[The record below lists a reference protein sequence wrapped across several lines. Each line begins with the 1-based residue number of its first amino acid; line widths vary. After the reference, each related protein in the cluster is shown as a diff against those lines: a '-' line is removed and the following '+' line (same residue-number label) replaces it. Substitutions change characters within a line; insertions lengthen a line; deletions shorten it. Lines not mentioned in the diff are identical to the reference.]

1 MTETANLPI
10 PMDRF
15 AVSVYSRRRMWTDS
29 KNLFFFC
36 IFGHAIIEAIL
47 EKVQKECAAMFKNF
61 AEIERYLNENKIV
74 KKVALAGAQDDIAL
88 AAVVRARRNGF
99 IDPIL
104 VGDQEKIEA
113 LLSTMGE
120 QSGDYRIIDEK
131 REMKTAR
138 LAISLVKNGEA
149 DFPMKGLMQTATFL
163 MAVQN
168 PMGGIAEAGAQ
179 LNEVTVFEYPE
190 QERMLIAGD
199 CAVNIAPNL
208 EQKKH
213 ITENLIRVAR
223 AYHCDDIKVAAVSV
237 LEKPNPEIQSTMD
250 AAALSE
256 MSWGD
261 GVTVEG
267 PFALDNALDLE
278 AARHKGIE
286 SKVAGRAD
294 VLVMP
299 DIHAGN
305 VFHKC
310 IHFFGHYRFS
320 SGLLGAECPIIM
332 NSRTD
337 DVDAKYYSI
346 LSAILLSL

>member
-1 MTETANLPI
+1 
-10 PMDRF
+10 
-15 AVSVYSRRRMWTDS
+15 
-29 KNLFFFC
+29 
-36 IFGHAIIEAIL
+36 
-47 EKVQKECAAMFKNF
+47 MFKNF
-61 AEIERYLNENKIV
+61 SEVEQYLSENKII
-74 KKVALAGAQDDIAL
+74 KRVALAGAQDDIAL
-88 AAVVRARRNGF
+88 SAVVRAKRNGF
-99 IDPIL
+99 IDPVL

-113 LLSTMGE
+113 LLSQMGE
-120 QSGDYRIIDEK
+120 SSSGYRIIDEK

-138 LAISLVKNGEA
+138 LAISLVKDGEA

-168 PMGGIAEAGAQ
+168 PMGGIAKAGAQ

-190 QERMLIAGD
+190 QDRMLVVGD
-199 CAVNIAPNL
+199 CAVNIAPDL

-223 AYHCDDIKVAAVSV
+223 AYHCDDVKVAAVSV

-250 AAALSE
+250 AAALAE
-256 MSWGD
+256 MDWGEN
-261 GVTVEG
+261 VTVEG

-278 AARHKGIE
+278 AAKHKGIE

-294 VLVMP
+294 VLLMP

-305 VFHKC
+305 VLHKA

-320 SGLLGAECPIIM
+320 SGLLGADCPIIM

-337 DVDAKYYSI
+337 DADAKYYSI

>member
-1 MTETANLPI
+1 
-10 PMDRF
+10 
-15 AVSVYSRRRMWTDS
+15 
-29 KNLFFFC
+29 
-36 IFGHAIIEAIL
+36 
-47 EKVQKECAAMFKNF
+47 MFKNF
-61 AEIERYLNENKIV
+61 SEVEQYLSENKII
-74 KKVALAGAQDDIAL
+74 KRVALAGAQDDIAL
-88 AAVVRARRNGF
+88 SAVVRAKRNGF
-99 IDPIL
+99 IDPVL

-113 LLSTMGE
+113 LLSQMGE
-120 QSGDYRIIDEK
+120 NSSGYRIIDEK

-138 LAISLVKNGEA
+138 LAISLVKDGEA

-168 PMGGIAEAGAQ
+168 PMGGITKAGTQ

-190 QERMLIAGD
+190 QNRMLVVGD
-199 CAVNIAPNL
+199 CAVNIAPDL

-213 ITENLIRVAR
+213 ITENLLRVAR
-223 AYHCDDIKVAAVSV
+223 AYHCDDVKVAAVSV

-250 AAALSE
+250 AAALAE
-256 MSWGD
+256 MDWGEN
-261 GVTVEG
+261 VTVEG

-278 AARHKGIE
+278 AAKHKGIE

-294 VLVMP
+294 VLLMP

-305 VFHKC
+305 VLHKA

-320 SGLLGAECPIIM
+320 SGLLGADCPIIM

-337 DVDAKYYSI
+337 DADAKYYSI